1 MVIFMQFNKND
12 KKGISPIL
20 ATILMVAF
28 TVAIA
33 GFVAPWLSET
43 TKAQTENAVNNS
55 NSDCFY
61 ASIEANDVYFNS
73 SGSNKLKF
81 NIKNTGMN
89 TLTVDKIRVNAENT
103 STVMFTN
110 KYTLYGG
117 DELPVSLQITS
128 EILNISAVRIIP
140 KECPRSAITIDET
153 EIN

>member
-1 MVIFMQFNKND
+1 MQYNKND

-28 TVAIA
+28 TVGIA

-43 TKAQTENAVNNS
+43 TKTQTESAINNS

-61 ASIEANDVYFNS
+61 ASIEATDIYFNS
-73 SGSNKLKF
+73 SGTEKLKF
-81 NIKNTGMN
+81 NIKNTGTN
-89 TLTVDKIRVNAENT
+89 TLTVNKIRVNAKNT

-110 KYTLYGG
+110 TYTLYGG
-117 DELPVSLQITS
+117 DEIPVSLQITND
-128 EILNISAVRIIP
+128 ILNISAVRIIP
-140 KECPRSAITIDET
+140 KECPRSAITIEET